1 LTAIWAGRPGLPDD
15 AACNHLLR
23 AQAGLLPYGADGSV
37 LLPDAKF
44 TGKSAEIGRTRIIF
58 RGLRA
63 KTFRRGHSW
72 NLCKLREYSTA
83 YVRPAGDETR
93 FRSSEFRA
101 TPFVQFME
109 PVNLTALRITIVH
122 ACATPHFTVAPYR
135 HRCNGQ
141 RPDPVCVPARRRLVG
156 DQLRIDAGPL
166 TRTNASTIRD
176 PVVSPKAPTR
186 ISRSVLS
193 IARTAKTA

>member
-1 LTAIWAGRPGLPDD
+1 MTAITAIWAGRPGVPDD
-15 AACNHLLR
+15 AARNHLLR
-23 AQAGLLPYGADGSV
+23 ARAGLLPYGADASV

-44 TGKSAEIGRTRIIF
+44 TGKSAEIGRTRGIF

-72 NLCKLREYSTA
+72 NLCKFREYSTA

-109 PVNLTALRITIVH
+109 PVNLTAPRITIVH
-122 ACATPHFTVAPYR
+122 ACAT
-135 HRCNGQ
+135 
-141 RPDPVCVPARRRLVG
+141 
-156 DQLRIDAGPL
+156 
-166 TRTNASTIRD
+166 RT
-176 PVVSPKAPTR
+176 
-186 ISRSVLS
+186 SRSVH
-193 IARTAKTA
+193 IGTAATASGPIPFAYPHGVVLLAINCISMPVP